1 MSEKAE
7 EYYEFRLKL
16 KSVRSFIKYYYISQ
30 AENQSLHNHRDLY
43 LLKQTFSSWRFIIPT
58 LISERENE
66 ERQEISLGLDMRRRL
81 VCPRIFSAW
90 RSFVEIEKE
99 ERLKDQHTQL
109 MWEKVQS
116 WLRESKESV

>member
-1 MSEKAE
+1 MSEKAQ
-7 EYYEFRLKL
+7 EYYEFQLKL

-30 AENQSLHNHRDLY
+30 AENQSLHNHRNFC
-43 LLKQTFSSWRFIIPT
+43 LLKQTFSCWRFIIPT

-81 VCPRIFSAW
+81 IYPRIFSAW

-99 ERLKDQHTQL
+99 ERLKEQHTQL